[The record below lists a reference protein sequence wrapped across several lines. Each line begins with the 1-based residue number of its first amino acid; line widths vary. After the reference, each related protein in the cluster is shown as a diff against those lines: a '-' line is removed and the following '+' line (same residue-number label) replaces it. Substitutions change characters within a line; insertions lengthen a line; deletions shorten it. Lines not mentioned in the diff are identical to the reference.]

1 MSDDD
6 LVLDYVPRELF
17 MDYHVREERW
27 ACIVAHRRF
36 GKTVG
41 CVNDSVA
48 RALYNTRKNPRYGYI
63 CPTYRQAKEIA
74 WQYYKDDARK
84 VITKV
89 RESELSIE
97 LVNGAKISLFGA
109 DNPDSLRGLYF
120 DGVILDEFGDMRPS
134 LWGEVILAT
143 LVDRKGWATFIGT
156 PKGKNHFY
164 EIYQRSLNEKGWFS
178 RTFKVT
184 DTGLFSPEEIE
195 EFKGQMSDEQFRQEF
210 MCDFT
215 AAITGAYYAKQLERP
230 RSGPKYDPDQPVYV
244 SADLGYTDST
254 AFWFWQNLP
263 DGFAFIDYEEA
274 DNQALA
280 YYFYMLRDKGYDY
293 HTIWLPHDAKAKSLQ
308 TGLSTVEQF
317 IQSKFPIDIVLRMDL
332 QDGINAARAMLPH
345 CAWDLTNP
353 RVMQGLDMLR
363 SYRRS
368 FDEINKVYRE
378 KPLHDY
384 TSHCADAFRGFALVS
399 KRVNMP
405 KPEDDAPSRIYQ
417 PKGYTLDELHAQKED
432 NLALSFSRHR
442 I

>member
-1 MSDDD
+1 MAEE
-6 LVLDYVPRELF
+6 LKLDYVPRELF
-17 MDYHVREERW
+17 MPYHLREQRW

-74 WQYYKDDARK
+74 WQYYKDDARQ
-84 VITKV
+84 VITKI

-97 LVNGAKISLFGA
+97 LINGAKISLFGA

-143 LVDRKGWATFIGT
+143 LLDRKGWATFIGT

-164 EIYQRSLNEKGWFS
+164 DIYLKAQNNEDWFT
-178 RTFKVT
+178 RTFKVH
-184 DTGLFSPEEIE
+184 DTGLFSQEEIAD
-195 EFKGQMSDEQFRQEF
+195 FRSQMSDEQFRQEF
-210 MCDFT
+210 LCDFT
-215 AAITGAYYAKQLERP
+215 AGITGAYYAKLLEKP
-230 RSGPKYDPDQPVYV
+230 RQGPAYDPEMPVFV

-254 AFWFWQNLP
+254 AFWFWQPAP
-263 DGFAFIDYEEA
+263 DGYNFIDYEEA
-274 DNQALA
+274 DNQALS
-280 YYFYMLRDKGYDY
+280 YYFHLLREKGYEY
-293 HTIWLPHDAKAKSLQ
+293 EKIFLPHDARAKSLQ

-317 IQSKFPIDIVLRMDL
+317 LQAGFPIDIVLRMDL
-332 QDGINAARAMLPH
+332 QDGIDATRAMLPD
-345 CAWDLTNP
+345 CAFDLTND
-353 RVMQGLDMLR
+353 RVKQGLDMLR

-368 FDEINKVYRE
+368 FDEINKVYRD

-399 KRVNMP
+399 KRATIR
-405 KPEDDAPSRIYQ
+405 KPPEEEAKPTT
-417 PKGYTLDELHAQKED
+417 GYTLDELFNQRSDSVINFAR
-432 NLALSFSRHR
+432 NR

>member
-1 MSDDD
+1 MTEE
-6 LVLDYVPRELF
+6 LKLDYEPRELF
-17 MDYHVREERW
+17 MDYHLREQRW

-63 CPTYRQAKEIA
+63 APTYRQAKEIA
-74 WQYYKDDARK
+74 WQYFKDDARS

-143 LVDRKGWATFIGT
+143 LIDRKGWATFIGT

-164 EIYQRSLNEKGWFS
+164 DIYQRSLAEDDWFS
-178 RTFKVT
+178 RTFKVH
-184 DTGLFSPEEIE
+184 DTGLFSEEEIE
-195 EFKGQMSDEQFRQEF
+195 DFRKQMSDEQFRQEF
-210 MCDFT
+210 LCDFT
-215 AAITGAYYAKQLERP
+215 ADISGAYYAKLLENP
-230 RSGPKYDPDQPVYV
+230 RQGPTYDPEMPVFV

-254 AFWFWQNLP
+254 AFWFWQPSP
-263 DGFAFIDYEEA
+263 DGYNFIDYEEA

-280 YYFYMLRDKGYDY
+280 YYFNLLKEKGYDY
-293 HTIWLPHDAKAKSLQ
+293 QAIWLPHDAKAKSLQ
-308 TGLSTVEQF
+308 TGLSTVQQF
-317 IQSKFPIDIVLRMDL
+317 IEAGFPIDIVLRMDL
-332 QDGINAARAMLPH
+332 QDGIDAVRALLPD
-345 CAWDLTNP
+345 CYFDLENP
-353 RVMQGLDMLR
+353 RVKQGVDMLR

-368 FDEINKVYRE
+368 FDEINKVYRD

-384 TSHCADAFRGFALVS
+384 TSHCADAFRGFAFVS
-399 KRVNMP
+399 KRATIR
-405 KPEDDAPSRIYQ
+405 KPPEKEAKPTT
-417 PKGYTLDELHAQKED
+417 GYTLDELFNQRTD
-432 NLALSFSRHR
+432 NVINFARNR